1 MIGAEL
7 SVFAYQALDDTA
19 RNVRGT
25 IAADSP
31 REARDKLRAQGL
43 LVEAVSEQHLR
54 SSSQRQL
61 LDRPGRQAGQVASAI
76 RDLSTLLGAGIGLVE
91 ALDTLTAQYR
101 GSFRSSLMALR
112 ERVASGSSLSEAM
125 EAEPWLYDELTI
137 QMTKVGENAGTLDV
151 VLDRLSEYR
160 ERYSLFRDRN
170 HTSPD
175 LPIQPNALQAREL
188 EPLDRNFDLPND
200 QQDAACQHEPCQ

>member
-1 MIGAEL
+1 M
-7 SVFAYQALDDTA
+7 SVFAYQALDGTA

-43 LVEAVSEQHLR
+43 LVEAVFEQHLR
-54 SSSQRQL
+54 SSSQRRL